1 MVYPRKI
8 LQDLRRNKDTKEII
22 VLTGIRRSGKTTV
35 YRMLFDEIK
44 SKNKVFLDLE
54 NPIDQKIFEEED
66 YNNIWANLVPY
77 NVSQEEKAYIFLDE
91 VQAMPNVIR
100 AVKYLYDHYSVKFFL
115 TGSSSFYF
123 KNLFPESLAGRKFVF
138 ELYPLDFEEFLLF
151 RNVRKNFYE
160 SFSEKDKNKN
170 AIVFEKVKKLYE
182 EYIFYGGFPQVVL
195 EKDISQKTLQL
206 KDVFKSYFEK
216 DVKVLADFRDINLF
230 RDLLLLLMRRASSK
244 LDISKLASEIGIA
257 RETVYSYLSFLQGTY
272 FVTLVSPFSK
282 SVDREV
288 SGSKKVYIC
297 DTGLLRQFAS
307 VDSGA
312 LLENAV
318 FNSLRKHGKICY
330 YQKRSGGEVDFVLDQ
345 RIGLEVKI
353 KGIESDLRRL
363 RKLAHGLGLKES
375 YVLTKQ
381 FVNSRGFIPTTEI

>member
-8 LQDLRRNKDTKEII
+8 LQELRKNKDTKEII

-54 NPIDQKIFEEED
+54 NPIEQKTFEEKD

-91 VQAMPNVIR
+91 VQAMPNVVR
-100 AVKYLYDHYSVKFFL
+100 AVKYLYDHYQVKFFL

-123 KNLFPESLAGRKFVF
+123 KNIFPESLAGRKFVF

-151 RNVRKNFYE
+151 RNVRKHFYD

-170 AIVFEKVKKLYE
+170 AIAFEKVKKLYE
-182 EYIFYGGFPQVVL
+182 EYISYGGFPQVVL
-195 EKDISQKTLQL
+195 EKNLSQKTLQL
-206 KDVFKSYFEK
+206 NDIFKSYFEK
-216 DVKVLADFRDINLF
+216 DVKVLADFRDINVF
-230 RDLLLLLMRRASSK
+230 RDLLLLLLRRAGSK

-257 RETVYSYLSFLQGTY
+257 RETVYSYLSFLKGTY
-272 FVTLVSPFSK
+272 FITLISPFAK

-288 SGSKKVYIC
+288 SGAKKVYVC
-297 DTGLLRQFAS
+297 DTGLLRQFAG
-307 VDSGA
+307 VDNGA

-318 FNSLRKHGKICY
+318 FNSLRKYGEICY
-330 YQKRSGGEVDFVLDQ
+330 YQKRSGGELDFVLNE
-345 RIGLEVKI
+345 RIGLEVKT
-353 KGIESDLRRL
+353 KGIESDLHKL
-363 RKLAHGLGLKES
+363 RKLAHGLHLKES
-375 YVLTKQ
+375 YVLTKE
-381 FVNSRGFIPTTEI
+381 FSNIRGFIPTIEI